1 MTNKPINFCDII
13 NSFTRRNNHTIDDQ
27 TGFAPIFLQFL
38 DCVYQLLSQQPS
50 MFEFNSFLLEFLAY
64 HSVSNRF
71 RTFLLDSE
79 LERTQF
85 GIERSSFLI
94 DANHQQQ
101 SASSPHRIYHT
112 HMTYAQASAIPPNTT
127 CIWQYI
133 LKVHYQ
139 SAKFFN
145 FSYQP
150 SGLMSLRAASDLCR
164 VRLIPIPII

>member
-1 MTNKPINFCDII
+1 MFISTIFFR
-13 NSFTRRNNHTIDDQ
+13 FTRRNNHTIDDQ

-38 DCVYQLLSQQPS
+38 DCVYQLLHQHPS
-50 MFEFNSFLLEFLAY
+50 LFEFNSFLLEFLAY

-85 GIERSSFLI
+85 GIEKSSFLLSPPP
-94 DANHQQQ
+94 AT
-101 SASSPHRIYHT
+101 SSNNPRTFHT
-112 HMTYAQASAIPPNTT
+112 QVSHAQANAISPNTT

-139 SAKFFN
+139 SAKFYN
-145 FSYQP
+145 FAYQP
-150 SGLMSLRAASDLCR
+150 TGLVSLRAASDICR
-164 VRLIPIPII
+164 VREYLCFF